1 MTVAEYLASLPADRA
16 AQVKRVRTAI
26 RKALPDGYEE
36 SVAGNVIAYQVPLAA
51 YPDTYNKQPLWLA
64 ALGAPKASL
73 TLHFMPVYANPV
85 LLRRLEAGFRAEGK
99 RLNIGKACIHYK
111 NADDLALDCICGIV
125 SGIPM
130 ARWIAIAKAARKP
143 KG

>member
-26 RKALPDGYEE
+26 RKALPEGYEE
-36 SVAGNVIAYQVPLAA
+36 SVAGKAIAYQ
-51 YPDTYNKQPLWLA
+51 D
-64 ALGAPKASL
+64 
-73 TLHFMPVYANPV
+73 PV

-111 NADDLALDCICGIV
+111 NADDLALECICDIV

-130 ARWIAIAKAARKP
+130 AKWIAIAKAARKP